1 MSDGSSMYTG
11 SFSRQAVRINR
22 SISVTAL
29 SGVILA
35 CAQVTCA

>member
-1 MSDGSSMYTG
+1 MSEGSSMYTG
-11 SFSRQAVRINR
+11 SLLCQAARISL

-35 CAQVTCA
+35 CAVVTCA